1 MPPSSPARFPT
12 VATGN
17 LELELRVGQPE
28 QPSSRHRFA
37 SLNSFSSLGV
47 ITTPS
52 IILAA
57 HDSPEPRERR
67 LLAQQNLIIDFLS
80 NFPRQKSVYL
90 NDPRLNLSNV

>member
-1 MPPSSPARFPT
+1 MPPPSPAHFPRA
-12 VATGN
+12 ATGN
-17 LELELRVGQPE
+17 LELELLVCQ

-37 SLNSFSSLGV
+37 VLSSSSSVGV

-80 NFPRQKSVYL
+80 NFPRQKNVYL
-90 NDPRLNLSNV
+90 IDPRLRYPIE